1 MTTKDKQR
9 ELTYASTLL
18 SVAMNT
24 IRKVAED
31 DPSEALW
38 IENNLCGKL
47 LDVQEQIDTE
57 LQWLEGVAIG

>member
-1 MTTKDKQR
+1 MRTEDKQVR
-9 ELTYASTLL
+9 LKTASIGIEMCISL
-18 SVAMNT
+18 
-24 IRKVAED
+24 IRQVAEE